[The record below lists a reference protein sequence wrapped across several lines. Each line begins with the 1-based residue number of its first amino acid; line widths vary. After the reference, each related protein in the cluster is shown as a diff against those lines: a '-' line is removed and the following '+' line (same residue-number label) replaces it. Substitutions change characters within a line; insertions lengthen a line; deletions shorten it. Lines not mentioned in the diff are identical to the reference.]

1 METGCQK
8 GIINCCYC
16 NCLDT
21 MCVTIIEFIISIL
34 GTIFNSATFSLL
46 KKAKDKLD
54 SLFTIYYINFSY
66 FGSSSVI
73 IVILFVLRIFHKLE
87 HQFGYAFGSYV
98 TLIYSYISKIIAILN
113 IFMFLYLLGF
123 TSIVTV
129 RTNSDNVKDILP
141 VTNIGLGGVVDLI
154 GGTEGVKL
162 DCDSMDCYD
171 NEKEESLPNIE
182 YIDFFFFYFYSDFF
196 FFIYVF

>member
-1 METGCQK
+1 
-8 GIINCCYC
+8 
-16 NCLDT
+16 
-21 MCVTIIEFIISIL
+21 
-34 GTIFNSATFSLL
+34 
-46 KKAKDKLD
+46 
-54 SLFTIYYINFSY
+54 
-66 FGSSSVI
+66 
-73 IVILFVLRIFHKLE
+73 
-87 HQFGYAFGSYV
+87 
-98 TLIYSYISKIIAILN
+98 
-113 IFMFLYLLGF
+113 MFLYLLGF

-182 YIDFFFFYFYSDFF
+182 YIDFFFYFYSDFF